1 MYRHMWYILQTN
13 RSLTRSVA
21 IPIHRLVRL
30 DSATL
35 SQLAFLREIDL
46 NFPQEKRKEF

>member
-35 SQLAFLREIDL
+35 SQLEIDL